1 MYITRRRC
9 GSFGEAGRATNER
22 DRLKRN
28 EMKLNETLHTF
39 TIEMSDAKSSSSTRR
54 GSNASGRSRMK
65 SETRGIPPK
74 CVEAWMR
81 ALDKHGGNALLEWVE
96 KDYDDAS
103 VIRDANAMR
112 VVMKDAEAW
121 IPNVG
126 LAVAIA
132 VRDVGDA
139 LARFVAPE
147 SLEGLKDVDVEET
160 EGVATPP
167 SRVET
172 ILGGSVRVVFDGE
185 THSVRLSDRVEA
197 CRRCVEETSSSRN
210 EEEDAG
216 ERRGRRT
223 GTATRAASSSA
234 RSDTSGGASSGGVH
248 GGTCPTFASLYA
260 QAWKAN
266 AYGKAVKI
274 ARRNFK
280 ADLAALTRDD
290 GGFLSSIRTEWR
302 RCAGAWRVVQAEA
315 GVFLDARRERA
326 FATGATLELAENRE
340 EDEKT
345 IETAT
350 LNVGKRA
357 YIGAK
362 LALEKWNSLAQR
374 FAGEVRDLDDARAR
388 EAKKSFRDFLK
399 TYDITGMDVAEPA
412 ALSSRAEDYEEH
424 IERVLASGERLRL
437 FLLNSLNACVSTS
450 LDPPRA
456 QGEESSSSLDRS
468 VKSFEVRSESMTRDV
483 LLEVTTHLLSDDAT
497 AFRRAR
503 LVFTSAL
510 LHPIVE
516 AFDRKRSAEMEA
528 ALVDE
533 EAAEAKLDKRAERV
547 AAKRAETARLE
558 RARALDAKEN
568 ESHSTTEIGKPDIP
582 EPEPESESSDAED
595 DGFADMQNALASIEL
610 RSAASRSQN

>member
-1 MYITRRRC
+1 
-9 GSFGEAGRATNER
+9 
-22 DRLKRN
+22 
-28 EMKLNETLHTF
+28 
-39 TIEMSDAKSSSSTRR
+39 
-54 GSNASGRSRMK
+54 
-65 SETRGIPPK
+65 
-74 CVEAWMR
+74 MR
-81 ALDKHGGNALLEWVE
+81 ALDKHGGNALLECVE
-96 KDYDDAS
+96 QDDDYDANG
-103 VIRDANAMR
+103 IHDANAMR
-112 VVMKDAEAW
+112 VVMKDADAW

-126 LAVAIA
+126 LAVTIA
-132 VRDVGDA
+132 MRDVGDA

-147 SLEGLKDVDVEET
+147 SLEGLKDEET
-160 EGVATPP
+160 PT
-167 SRVET
+167 RVET
-172 ILGGSVRVVFDGE
+172 ILGGSVRVDFDGE

-197 CRRCVEETSSSRN
+197 CRQCVAETSIRN
-210 EEEDAG
+210 DEEDTA
-216 ERRGRRT
+216 ERRGRRA
-223 GTATRAASSSA
+223 GTATRAASSST

-266 AYGKAVKI
+266 AYGEAVKI

-290 GGFLSSIRTEWR
+290 GGFLSSIRTEWK

-345 IETAT
+345 IETAM

-412 ALSSRAEDYEEH
+412 ALASRAEDYEEH
-424 IERVLASGERLRL
+424 IGRVLESGERVRL
-437 FLLNSLNACVSTS
+437 FLLNSLNACV
-450 LDPPRA
+450 DPPRE
-456 QGEESSSSLDRS
+456 QGEEPSSSSSSLDRS
-468 VKSFEVRSESMTRDV
+468 VKAFEVRSESMTRDV
-483 LLEVTTHLLSDDAT
+483 LLEVTTHLLSDDAA

-503 LVFTSAL
+503 LVVTSAL
-510 LHPIVE
+510 LHPMVE

-533 EAAEAKLDKRAERV
+533 EEAAEAKSDKRAERA
-547 AAKRAETARLE
+547 AAKRAEIARLE
-558 RARALDAKEN
+558 RARASDAKEN
-568 ESHSTTEIGKPDIP
+568 ESHSMTENGKPDIP

-610 RSAASRSQN
+610 RSAASRSQNYPTV

>member
-1 MYITRRRC
+1 
-9 GSFGEAGRATNER
+9 
-22 DRLKRN
+22 
-28 EMKLNETLHTF
+28 
-39 TIEMSDAKSSSSTRR
+39 
-54 GSNASGRSRMK
+54 
-65 SETRGIPPK
+65 
-74 CVEAWMR
+74 MR
-81 ALDKHGGNALLEWVE
+81 ALDKHGARALLECV
-96 KDYDDAS
+96 KDDDAVKMS
-103 VIRDANAMR
+103 DEKTMR
-112 VVMKDAEAW
+112 EVMKDADAW
-121 IPNVG
+121 SLEVG

-132 VRDVGDA
+132 MRDVGDA
-139 LARFVAPE
+139 LARFIAPE
-147 SLEGLKDVDVEET
+147 SLEGFKDADVEEMDDVPT
-160 EGVATPP
+160 RGC
-167 SRVET
+167 VET
-172 ILGGSVRVVFDGE
+172 ILGGSACVFDRK
-185 THSVRLSDRVEA
+185 TRSVRLGDRVEA
-197 CRRCVEETSSSRN
+197 CRRCVEETLTSSSTRS
-210 EEEDAG
+210 EEDA
-216 ERRGRRT
+216 ERGRRA

-248 GGTCPTFASLYA
+248 GGTCPTFAALYA

-266 AYGKAVKI
+266 AYGEAVKI

-374 FAGEVRDLDDARAR
+374 FAGEVRDLDDVRAN

-399 TYDITGMDVAEPA
+399 THDITGMDVAEPA
-412 ALSSRAEDYEEH
+412 ALSSHAEDYEEH
-424 IERVLASGERLRL
+424 IERVLASGERVRL
-437 FLLNSLNACVSTS
+437 FLLNSLNACVSS
-450 LDPPRA
+450 ASSSASSPPRE
-456 QGEESSSSLDRS
+456 QSSESSLDRNI
-468 VKSFEVRSESMTRDV
+468 KAFEVRSESMTRDV
-483 LLEVTTHLLSDDAT
+483 LLAVTTHLLSDNA
-497 AFRRAR
+497 AALRRAR
-503 LVFTSAL
+503 LLVTSAL
-510 LHPIVE
+510 LHSAVE

-533 EAAEAKLDKRAERV
+533 EEAKSGKRAERA
-547 AAKRAETARLE
+547 AAKRAEIARLE
-558 RARALDAKEN
+558 RARASDAKEN
-568 ESHSTTEIGKPDIP
+568 ESHSMMENGKPDIP

>member
-1 MYITRRRC
+1 M
-9 GSFGEAGRATNER
+9 
-22 DRLKRN
+22 
-28 EMKLNETLHTF
+28 
-39 TIEMSDAKSSSSTRR
+39 
-54 GSNASGRSRMK
+54 
-65 SETRGIPPK
+65 PPK
-74 CVEAWMR
+74 YVEAWMQ
-81 ALDKHGGNALLEWVE
+81 ALDKHGESALLECVVVE
-96 KDYDDAS
+96 KDDAV
-103 VIRDANAMR
+103 VIRDAKAMR
-112 VVMKDAEAW
+112 VVMKDAETW

-126 LAVAIA
+126 LAVSIA
-132 VRDVGDA
+132 MRDVGDA

-147 SLEGLKDVDVEET
+147 SLEVLKDADVEET
-160 EGVATPP
+160 GGVPVPTP
-167 SRVET
+167 SCVET
-172 ILGGSVRVVFDGE
+172 ILGGWVRVIFGDGE
-185 THSVRLSDRVEA
+185 PQSVRLSDRVEA
-197 CRRCVEETSSSRN
+197 CRRCVEETSMRN
-210 EEEDAG
+210 EEEDAV

-234 RSDTSGGASSGGVH
+234 RSDTSGGASSGGIH
-248 GGTCPTFASLYA
+248 GGKCPTFASLYA

-266 AYGKAVKI
+266 AYGEAVKI

-280 ADLAALTRDD
+280 ADLAALMRDD
-290 GGFLSSIRTEWR
+290 GFLSSIRTEWR

-326 FATGATLELAENRE
+326 FATGASLELAGNRE

-374 FAGEVRDLDDARAR
+374 FAGEIRDLDDARAR

-424 IERVLASGERLRL
+424 IERVLASGERVRL
-437 FLLNSLNACVSTS
+437 FLLNSLNACVSS
-450 LDPPRA
+450 SASASPPQE
-456 QGEESSSSLDRS
+456 QGGESSSSSLDRN
-468 VKSFEVRSESMTRDV
+468 VKAFEVRSESMTRDV
-483 LLEVTTHLLSDDAT
+483 LLEVTTHLLSDDAA

-503 LVFTSAL
+503 LVVTSAL

-528 ALVDE
+528 ALVNE
-533 EAAEAKLDKRAERV
+533 EEAEAKSDKRAERA

-558 RARALDAKEN
+558 RARASDAKGN
-568 ESHSTTEIGKPDIP
+568 ESYSTMENGIPDIP
-582 EPEPESESSDAED
+582 EPEPESESSDADD
-595 DGFADMQNALASIEL
+595 DGFAAMQNALASIEL

>member
-1 MYITRRRC
+1 M
-9 GSFGEAGRATNER
+9 
-22 DRLKRN
+22 
-28 EMKLNETLHTF
+28 
-39 TIEMSDAKSSSSTRR
+39 
-54 GSNASGRSRMK
+54 
-65 SETRGIPPK
+65 
-74 CVEAWMR
+74 
-81 ALDKHGGNALLEWVE
+81 
-96 KDYDDAS
+96 
-103 VIRDANAMR
+103 
-112 VVMKDAEAW
+112 
-121 IPNVG
+121 
-126 LAVAIA
+126 
-132 VRDVGDA
+132 
-139 LARFVAPE
+139 
-147 SLEGLKDVDVEET
+147 
-160 EGVATPP
+160 
-167 SRVET
+167 
-172 ILGGSVRVVFDGE
+172 
-185 THSVRLSDRVEA
+185 
-197 CRRCVEETSSSRN
+197 RN
-210 EEEDAG
+210 EEEDAV

-234 RSDTSGGASSGGVH
+234 RSDTSGGASSGGIH
-248 GGTCPTFASLYA
+248 GGKCPTFASLYA

-266 AYGKAVKI
+266 AYGEAVKI

-290 GGFLSSIRTEWR
+290 GFLSSIRTEWR

-326 FATGATLELAENRE
+326 FANGAMLELAGNRE

-424 IERVLASGERLRL
+424 IERVLASGERVRL
-437 FLLNSLNACVSTS
+437 FLLNSLNACVSS
-450 LDPPRA
+450 PSAASPPQE
-456 QGEESSSSLDRS
+456 QGGESSSSSSLDRN
-468 VKSFEVRSESMTRDV
+468 VKAFEVRSESMTRDV
-483 LLEVTTHLLSDDAT
+483 LLEVTTHLLSDDAA

-503 LVFTSAL
+503 LVVTSAL
-510 LHPIVE
+510 LHPIIE

-528 ALVDE
+528 ALVNE
-533 EAAEAKLDKRAERV
+533 EEAEAKSDKRAERA
-547 AAKRAETARLE
+547 AAKRAEIARLE
-558 RARALDAKEN
+558 RARASDAKGNDSHLTMEN
-568 ESHSTTEIGKPDIP
+568 GKPDIR
-582 EPEPESESSDAED
+582 EPEPESESSEADD
-595 DGFADMQNALASIEL
+595 DGFRDMQNALASIEL

>member
-1 MYITRRRC
+1 
-9 GSFGEAGRATNER
+9 
-22 DRLKRN
+22 
-28 EMKLNETLHTF
+28 
-39 TIEMSDAKSSSSTRR
+39 
-54 GSNASGRSRMK
+54 
-65 SETRGIPPK
+65 
-74 CVEAWMR
+74 MR
-81 ALDKHGGNALLEWVE
+81 ALDKHGESALLECVAE
-96 KDYDDAS
+96 KDADAS
-103 VIRDANAMR
+103 VIRDAKAMR
-112 VVMKDAEAW
+112 VVMTDAETW

-126 LAVAIA
+126 LAVSIA
-132 VRDVGDA
+132 MRDVGDA

-147 SLEGLKDVDVEET
+147 SLEGLKDADVEET
-160 EGVATPP
+160 GGVPVPTP
-167 SRVET
+167 SCVET
-172 ILGGSVRVVFDGE
+172 ILGGWVRVIFGDGE
-185 THSVRLSDRVEA
+185 TQSVRLNDRVEA
-197 CRRCVEETSSSRN
+197 CRRCVEETSMRN
-210 EEEDAG
+210 EEDDAV

-234 RSDTSGGASSGGVH
+234 RSDTSGGASSGGIH
-248 GGTCPTFASLYA
+248 GGKCPTFASLYA

-266 AYGKAVKI
+266 AYGEAVKI

-290 GGFLSSIRTEWR
+290 GFLSSIRTEWR

-326 FATGATLELAENRE
+326 FANGAMLELAGNRE

-362 LALEKWNSLAQR
+362 LALEKWNSLAQK

-424 IERVLASGERLRL
+424 IERVLASGDRVRL
-437 FLLNSLNACVSTS
+437 FLLNSLNACVSS
-450 LDPPRA
+450 PSAASPPQE
-456 QGEESSSSLDRS
+456 QGGESSSSSSLDRN
-468 VKSFEVRSESMTRDV
+468 VKAFEVRSESMTRDV
-483 LLEVTTHLLSDDAT
+483 LLEVTTHLLSDDAA

-503 LVFTSAL
+503 LVVTSAL
-510 LHPIVE
+510 LHPIIE

-528 ALVDE
+528 ALVNE
-533 EAAEAKLDKRAERV
+533 EEAEAKSDKRAERA
-547 AAKRAETARLE
+547 AAKRAEIARLE
-558 RARALDAKEN
+558 RARASDAKGNDSHLTMEN
-568 ESHSTTEIGKPDIP
+568 GKPDIR
-582 EPEPESESSDAED
+582 EPEPESESSEADD
-595 DGFADMQNALASIEL
+595 DGFRDMQNALASIEL

>member
-1 MYITRRRC
+1 
-9 GSFGEAGRATNER
+9 
-22 DRLKRN
+22 
-28 EMKLNETLHTF
+28 
-39 TIEMSDAKSSSSTRR
+39 
-54 GSNASGRSRMK
+54 
-65 SETRGIPPK
+65 
-74 CVEAWMR
+74 MR
-81 ALDKHGGNALLEWVE
+81 ALDKHGSNALLERVVVE
-96 KDYDDAS
+96 QDDDA
-103 VIRDANAMR
+103 VGIHGANAMR
-112 VVMKDAEAW
+112 VVMKEAEMW

-126 LAVAIA
+126 LAVSIA
-132 VRDVGDA
+132 MRDVGNA
-139 LARFVAPE
+139 LARYVAPE
-147 SLEGLKDVDVEET
+147 SLEGLKDEENVSVPT
-160 EGVATPP
+160 
-167 SRVET
+167 RVET
-172 ILGGSVRVVFDGE
+172 ILGGSVRVDFDGE

-197 CRRCVEETSSSRN
+197 CRRCVAETSIRN
-210 EEEDAG
+210 DEEDTA
-216 ERRGRRT
+216 ERRGRRA

-266 AYGKAVKI
+266 AYGEAVKI

-374 FAGEVRDLDDARAR
+374 FAGEVRDFDDARAR

-412 ALSSRAEDYEEH
+412 ALASHAEDYEEH
-424 IERVLASGERLRL
+424 IGRVLASGERVRL
-437 FLLNSLNACVSTS
+437 FLLNSLNACV
-450 LDPPRA
+450 DPPRE
-456 QGEESSSSLDRS
+456 QGEEPSSSSSSLDRS
-468 VKSFEVRSESMTRDV
+468 VKAFEVRSESMTRDV
-483 LLEVTTHLLSDDAT
+483 LLEVTTHLLSAAAA

-503 LVFTSAL
+503 LVVTSAL
-510 LHPIVE
+510 LHQMVE
-516 AFDRKRSAEMEA
+516 AFDRKRSAEIEA

-533 EAAEAKLDKRAERV
+533 EEAAEAKSDKRAERT
-547 AAKRAETARLE
+547 AAKRAEIARLE
-558 RARALDAKEN
+558 RARASDAKEN
-568 ESHSTTEIGKPDIP
+568 ESHSTMEHGKPDIP